1 MRNRRIGLLILREFD
16 TALIGFADL
25 DEDALSRPW
34 RWRDGRMDVRYAL
47 YRTLEEAQ
55 EALVRVA
62 AGTHP
67 ETRASEPG
75 GINSTPPGRGG

>member
-1 MRNRRIGLLILREFD
+1 MREFD

-62 AGTHP
+62 APRIKGQL
-67 ETRASEPG
+67 ASLHG
-75 GINSTPPGRGG
+75 D